1 MLEKEE
7 RDQGFCY
14 RKVTFAQ
21 LYPGPEICT
30 FYDSLNLRLSS
41 SLLGVSHCQLHSTL
55 TRCWRAVEAAR
66 GGCSVPG
73 PGRRVH
79 RGHLSPCIAEISS
92 TNSWDSSQAFRHL
105 SSALKNFSLV
115 SVSGVGTGQISWR
128 PGRWEQTQ
136 GTDAHREMHLL
147 VTASLEKWFVS
158 FKAE

>member
-55 TRCWRAVEAAR
+55 TREGAGGQWKQRDEAAPSR
-66 GGCSVPG
+66 VLAGGYTE
-73 PGRRVH
+73 
-79 RGHLSPCIAEISS
+79 A
-92 TNSWDSSQAFRHL
+92 T
-105 SSALKNFSLV
+105 SALALQRFL
-115 SVSGVGTGQISWR
+115 
-128 PGRWEQTQ
+128 PP
-136 GTDAHREMHLL
+136 
-147 VTASLEKWFVS
+147 TAGIPAKLSDTCQVR
-158 FKAE
+158 